1 MKNVISCLL
10 VGFCFNIAAQTKSI
24 SGIVTGFSPNY
35 KVYLKLYKSN
45 VPQVIDSAILDK
57 AGKFLFVNTVY
68 PKNGLHQ
75 LTIDNYNAV
84 FPIYK
89 TPNKIEIRSSKEQL
103 EKGEVTLKNS
113 QEVIAYTAFLELQK
127 KATSTLDSINKIAKQ
142 LNKFDKKYQVKSETI
157 NKVIV
162 NNSKD
167 FNDSYNVLAKQ
178 FPNTYTADVLVPL
191 FLIPLKE
198 SSIETDT
205 MYDTEAA
212 FTHYHHF
219 DKVNFKEDG
228 TIYNNYFENKVLE
241 YLKNYSAPSVEGI
254 KESMDVLLRKS
265 LVNINIKEH
274 TVNYLLELAAQ
285 KNDFEIADYIFRNYY
300 SEGCETNAK
309 TEVKNMLQNIKRLSQ
324 GQPAPE
330 LEMINPDSKR
340 TKLYDI
346 KDKKLVLVYFWSSTC
361 GHCRESIPNLKKLYE
376 ANREKG
382 FEIYGVSLDSEY
394 YNWAVYVEQ
403 EKLNWI
409 NVSELKGWQSK
420 AVELYTVTGTPS
432 YFLLD
437 GSNFKIIARYSNIE
451 QLEKELKQKL

>member
-1 MKNVISCLL
+1 
-10 VGFCFNIAAQTKSI
+10 
-24 SGIVTGFSPNY
+24 
-35 KVYLKLYKSN
+35 
-45 VPQVIDSAILDK
+45 
-57 AGKFLFVNTVY
+57 
-68 PKNGLHQ
+68 
-75 LTIDNYNAV
+75 
-84 FPIYK
+84 
-89 TPNKIEIRSSKEQL
+89 
-103 EKGEVTLKNS
+103 
-113 QEVIAYTAFLELQK
+113 
-127 KATSTLDSINKIAKQ
+127 
-142 LNKFDKKYQVKSETI
+142 
-157 NKVIV
+157 
-162 NNSKD
+162 
-167 FNDSYNVLAKQ
+167 
-178 FPNTYTADVLVPL
+178 
-191 FLIPLKE
+191 
-198 SSIETDT
+198 
-205 MYDTEAA
+205 
-212 FTHYHHF
+212 
-219 DKVNFKEDG
+219 
-228 TIYNNYFENKVLE
+228 
-241 YLKNYSAPSVEGI
+241 
-254 KESMDVLLRKS
+254 MDVLLRKS

-300 SEGCETNAK
+300 NEGCETNAK
-309 TEVKNMLQNIKRLSQ
+309 TEVKNMLRNIKRLSS

-376 ANREKG
+376 ANKEKG
-382 FEIYGVSLDSEY
+382 LEIYGVSLDSEY